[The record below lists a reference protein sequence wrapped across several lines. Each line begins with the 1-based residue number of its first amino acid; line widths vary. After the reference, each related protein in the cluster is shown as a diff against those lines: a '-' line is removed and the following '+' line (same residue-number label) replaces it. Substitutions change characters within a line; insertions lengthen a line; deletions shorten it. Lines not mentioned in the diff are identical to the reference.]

1 MPLAVE
7 NGPQPEAQLEIL
19 VAASASA
26 DPRRA
31 HHDRERELSPEY
43 SLDMIPILVS
53 MITIRRVCQM
63 MAS

>member
-53 MITIRRVCQM
+53 INDY
-63 MAS
+63 